1 MSEDRPDWARRITR
15 ERETREWSQ
24 AEVITAMRMHARPK
38 ELPDDAS
45 MLRQWKRWESGEHL
59 PGEFY
64 QPLIAAAFG
73 TVTHAIFPATGRHEG
88 SADILAA
95 SGMDTLELVSRMQSS
110 DVDDA
115 TIDALHLTT
124 DQLCS
129 DYPFMDSEAL
139 LIEGRNWL
147 RRLNALL
154 DRRLTLAQH
163 REVLV
168 LAGWLALLIGCVEYD
183 TGLRHDAE
191 TTRRSALSIGKEADN
206 AELSAW
212 AHEIRA
218 WMALT
223 TGDYHGV
230 VVASQHGLEAAPHH
244 GVAVQLAAQEAKAWA
259 RLGDRRQTEVALDR
273 GRRLLDSMPYPEN
286 LDHHFVVDP
295 TKFDFYAMDCYRHL
309 GDDRIAESLAT
320 DVIGAATDFDGT
332 ERAPMRIAEARI
344 TLGVVAARQGE
355 LELAIQ
361 HGEHALSNDRKS
373 LPSLIM
379 VSRDL
384 TRVLKDRYPNESA
397 TTPYLEELSAVGRS
411 LDLSRS
417 ARPSGASRPSKQ

>member
-1 MSEDRPDWARRITR
+1 MSEDRPAWARRITR
-15 ERETREWSQ
+15 ERETRNWSQ
-24 AEVITAMRMHARPK
+24 ADVITAMRMHAPK
-38 ELPDDAS
+38 PLPDDAD
-45 MLRQWKRWESGEHL
+45 MLRQWKRWESGEVM
-59 PGEFY
+59 PGKFY
-64 QPLIAAAFG
+64 QPIIAAAFG
-73 TVTHAIFPATGRHEG
+73 TVTHAIFPPTGRHEG

-110 DVDDA
+110 DVDGA
-115 TIDALHLTT
+115 TIDALRLTA
-124 DQLCS
+124 DQLCA
-129 DYPFMDSEAL
+129 DYPFVASDTL
-139 LIEGRNWL
+139 LIEGKNWL
-147 RRLNALL
+147 RRLNALR
-154 DRRLTLAQH
+154 DRHLTLAQH

-183 TGLRHDAE
+183 SGLRHEAE
-191 TTRRSALSIGKEADN
+191 TTRRAALSMGVETDN
-206 AELSAW
+206 AEISAW
-212 AHEIRA
+212 AHEVRA

-230 VVASQHGLEAAPHH
+230 VVAAQHGLEAAPHH

-309 GDDRIAESLAT
+309 GDDRVAESLAT
-320 DVIGAATDFDGT
+320 EVIDAATDFDGT
-332 ERAPMRIAEARI
+332 ERAPMRIAEARM
-344 TLGVVAARQGE
+344 TLGVVAARGGE

-361 HGEHALSNDRKS
+361 HGERALSNERKS

-384 TRVLKDRYPNESA
+384 TRVLKDRYPNEPA
-397 TTPYLEELSAVGRS
+397 TKSYLDELSTISRSPELGRS
-411 LDLSRS
+411 SR
-417 ARPSGASRPSKQ
+417 AGDASEPGKQ